1 MKRINISVEMFNM
14 LIPKQ
19 INSNIYPTQI
29 FIGASN
35 PTSRHTIDDERLR
48 SPGPTAWPSA
58 YIDKGQ

>member
-1 MKRINISVEMFNM
+1 MFNM